1 MEIDLSDIVKRVL
14 ELGYTNS
21 FTRFVYFRSDSHLS
35 SEVCPHDINE
45 ILEFLIKRLF
55 DYGC

>member
-1 MEIDLSDIVKRVL
+1 MVIDLFDFSKRVL
-14 ELGYTNS
+14 ELGKTNS
-21 FTRFVYFRSDSHLS
+21 FTRFVLLNNDNHLS

-45 ILEFLIKRLF
+45 ILEFLIIRLF